1 MIEITDFSFKYQ
13 NQPRW
18 ILKNINLKI
27 TEGEFILLTGA
38 SGSGKSTLVRVINGL
53 IPYFYG
59 GELTGK
65 VVVNGTETLST
76 SLKRLS
82 PEIGFIFQN
91 PENQLFMSDVKN
103 EIAFG
108 LENLGISREV
118 IHERIE
124 EIIDLVGI
132 EDLVGRSLNTLSGG
146 EKQKVAIASIL
157 AMRPSILILDE
168 PTAELDPDA
177 AKRVLDLV
185 ADIFRKTR
193 MTIILIEHR
202 IDRVLHYVDRAI
214 IMKEGMIHQDGNPA
228 MVFSSPLDDLG
239 ILIPPC
245 VQVGKAL
252 NIQPL
257 PLDLET
263 LETKLRETIPTL
275 APQTTTNHHDPHPK
289 SHKPPRTTTTPIQ
302 NPTNHTEISKNY
314 NKIKESRNPL
324 MVMHDVSFGYEPNLP
339 VLQNLS
345 MQIYRG
351 EFIGLVGPNG
361 SGKTTLLKLLNGILK
376 PTQGH
381 ILFKGE
387 DIKKKSIAQLAE
399 DIGYIFQN
407 PSIQFYQDTVEEE
420 VEFILKQ
427 RKLPEALI
435 QTRVAKVLNQFDLE
449 KYRSNYPRYLSIGEQ
464 QKIAL
469 ASIIVNSPQIL
480 LLDEPTHGMD
490 YGKKQELYRFLNEY
504 NKQGNAVIL
513 ASHDMESIAQYADR
527 VIYVRETQIL
537 DDGDTRSVIASHPL
551 LQTQMAQLSLKIWG
565 NKDVRL
571 TPSGFLNK
579 IKEDTYEEE

>member
-289 SHKPPRTTTTPIQ
+289 SHKP
-302 NPTNHTEISKNY
+302 H
-314 NKIKESRNPL
+314 
-324 MVMHDVSFGYEPNLP
+324 GNL
-339 VLQNLS
+339 
-345 MQIYRG
+345 
-351 EFIGLVGPNG
+351 
-361 SGKTTLLKLLNGILK
+361 
-376 PTQGH
+376 
-381 ILFKGE
+381 
-387 DIKKKSIAQLAE
+387 
-399 DIGYIFQN
+399 
-407 PSIQFYQDTVEEE
+407 
-420 VEFILKQ
+420 
-427 RKLPEALI
+427 
-435 QTRVAKVLNQFDLE
+435 
-449 KYRSNYPRYLSIGEQ
+449 
-464 QKIAL
+464 
-469 ASIIVNSPQIL
+469 
-480 LLDEPTHGMD
+480 
-490 YGKKQELYRFLNEY
+490 QELQQ
-504 NKQGNAVIL
+504 NK
-513 ASHDMESIAQYADR
+513 
-527 VIYVRETQIL
+527 REQKPAY
-537 DDGDTRSVIASHPL
+537 GDA
-551 LQTQMAQLSLKIWG
+551 
-565 NKDVRL
+565 
-571 TPSGFLNK
+571 
-579 IKEDTYEEE
+579 